1 MRLKKPRKE
10 KGKLKT
16 KDTSRD
22 INYDMERPRFALQH
36 LQSGYCVQ
44 DCNRDEKA
52 ALADRMRILSQL
64 TWQELRNE
72 PRHGLGYEKISTDSL
87 NVAIPPALKDDVS
100 FIAFRFKGMAPM
112 VGYKENSTFFIVWLD
127 RVFTVYDHG

>member
-1 MRLKKPRKE
+1 MGFKKPGKE
-10 KGKLKT
+10 KGKLKA
-16 KDTSRD
+16 KDTSREID
-22 INYDMERPRFALQH
+22 YDMERPRFALQH

-44 DCNRDEKA
+44 NCTRDEKA

-64 TWQELRNE
+64 TWQQLRNAD
-72 PRHGLGYEKISTDSL
+72 RHGLGYEKISTGSL

-100 FIAFRFKGMAPM
+100 FIAFRFKGKAPM

-127 RVFTVYDHG
+127 RDFTLYKHG